1 MNADITK
8 LFQLLSDQNMWEK
21 NPKNY
26 CELRHFLILRL
37 KTGIDESNFNV
48 AGNRNPFEW
57 YQF

>member
-48 AGNRNPFEW
+48 AGNRNPFE
-57 YQF
+57 